1 MGIGLDFRFRVCY
14 AVANLVVFL
23 ESVVDGFQGAQHAIR
38 PFRGRPDILH
48 VAPIASRVGV
58 CTRRMSHTRNGEG
71 LQRKRFRLEL
81 VVVIDVS

>member
-1 MGIGLDFRFRVCY
+1 MGIRLDFRFRVCY

-23 ESVVDGFQGAQHAIR
+23 ESVVDGFQGAQQAIR

-48 VAPIASRVGV
+48 VTPIASRIGVG
-58 CTRRMSHTRNGEG
+58 TRRTSHARNGEG
-71 LQRKRFRLEL
+71 SQRKRFRIGL